1 MKSYKA
7 TETQAYNDIETANNG
22 RKQQLKFISYM
33 QVIGI
38 ILVVLGHSMH
48 EYPERH
54 GYGTLLYQLIYSFHM
69 PLFMFVSGFLMIYS
83 ARGRDSL
90 TGWTGFQ
97 IKSQA
102 VAVTVYNSL
111 GCNIFSACRH
121 VVNGRR
127 LCRDVG
133 TIIPQVIYLSRQPCN
148 TVFLVFTST
157 FCALGHELYY
167 LSVISVFPCKG
178 TVFLYFYDHCRY
190 SSLYKGDRFLSFF
203 LFVNCLM

>member
-1 MKSYKA
+1 MK
-7 TETQAYNDIETANNG
+7 TAKNG

-83 ARGRDSL
+83 ARGRDNL
-90 TGWTGFQ
+90 TGWTGFF
-97 IKSQA
+97 KSKA
-102 VAVTVYNSL
+102 KRLLLPFVTLSAVTFFPRAAMSSMADDSVEMSVQSFL
-111 GCNIFSACRH
+111 RSFIFH
-121 VVNGRR
+121 DNLV
-127 LCRDVG
+127 
-133 TIIPQVIYLSRQPCN
+133 IPFFWFLQVL
-148 TVFLVFTST
+148 

-167 LSVISVFPCKG
+167 LSVISIFPCKG
-178 TVFLYFYDHCRY
+178 TVFLYFYYHCRY
-190 SSLYKGDRFLSFF
+190 SSLYKGRSVHLHFF
-203 LFVNCLM
+203 SL